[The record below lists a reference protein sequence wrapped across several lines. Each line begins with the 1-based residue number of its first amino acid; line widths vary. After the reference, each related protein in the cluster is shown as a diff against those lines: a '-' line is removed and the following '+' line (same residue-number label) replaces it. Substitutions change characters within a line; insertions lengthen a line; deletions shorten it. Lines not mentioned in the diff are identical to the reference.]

1 MARSTTKKA
10 AAATSSGK
18 PKPESKSKPKPRSEP
33 KPASK
38 TAVKSATEAHDNLA
52 AYRAKR
58 DFTATKEP
66 SAGGDAGGS
75 VFVIQHHWATRDHYD
90 FRLELDGVMKSWAV
104 TKGPSTDPADK
115 RLAVRTEDHP
125 ISYNTFEG
133 TIPKGQYGG
142 GTVMLWDRGTWEP
155 LTDNP
160 QAEFAKGK
168 IAFNMHGERMKGR
181 WALVR
186 MKPRSAADAK
196 RENWL
201 LIKERD
207 EYVRPLGDFL
217 SAATTSITTGRT
229 REEIETGNSA
239 VWNSNRSG
247 GDAQGKAAIEAPA
260 PAKPKRGGEP
270 PAFVPPMLCSVL
282 QQPPEGDLWRYEIK
296 YDGYRL
302 QACVNGATVRLY
314 TREGLDWT
322 KRFPTIAKALAALDL
337 PRCAL
342 DGEAVIFNEG
352 GISDFAKLVGS
363 LENDKAGIDFV
374 AFDCLSVG
382 KKDLRARPLSERRLA
397 LEQVLAG
404 ADGFRVRVA
413 PAMEGDGAA
422 VFKAAVEGG
431 AEGIIAKRITSTY
444 QSRRT
449 PEWAK
454 IKGDVRTD
462 VVVVGY
468 MPSQKRPFS
477 SLVVAVERD
486 DGLHFVGGVG
496 TGYSQEELTRTR
508 KRLDALTVKAPA
520 AMKNRE
526 VAAKK
531 IVWVKPE
538 LMAEVQYTGFTG
550 DGQLRHAR
558 FLGWKEDRKDAAPP
572 KPAKTTAK
580 PAKAPARA
588 KKTAP
593 AKAATPEPASSAGA
607 SAEPV
612 RLSNPQRLLIPKA
625 KITKQILA
633 DYLATVSERMMP
645 HLKERPVSFLR
656 APDGIEGERFFQRHA
671 LPGMKR
677 GIGKV
682 PDPGRGHGDYL
693 QVLSPEGLQTCAQF
707 SVIELHGWG
716 VRLPDLDRPDRVVFD
731 LDPDDAVSFS
741 EVRRTAIEI
750 RDLLASIELQS
761 WPLLSGGKGIHVIAP
776 LDMSADWDAVGDFA
790 EGVAKGM
797 SRAAPERLVGVMSKE
812 KRKGKIFIDY
822 VRNRQTSSA
831 IVPWSPRA
839 RDAGTAAVPVTWK
852 ELDRVKSADQFTLA
866 AAAKRDDPWAKD
878 FFATKQN
885 IPKGVLAQLKK
896 MF

>member
-1 MARSTTKKA
+1 MARGTAKKA
-10 AAATSSGK
+10 ATSRA
-18 PKPESKSKPKPRSEP
+18 KPRSRPAPKSQPEP

-38 TAVKSATEAHDNLA
+38 TAAKSAGASDSLA

-66 SAGGDAGGS
+66 SAGGDAGGN
-75 VFVIQHHWATRDHYD
+75 VFVVQHHWATRDHYD
-90 FRLELDGVMKSWAV
+90 FRLELDGTMKSWAV

-155 LTDNP
+155 VTDDP
-160 QAEFAKGK
+160 QGELAKGK

-201 LIKERD
+201 LIKEKD
-207 EYVRPLGDFL
+207 EHVRPLGDFL

-247 GDAQGKAAIEAPA
+247 GDGKGNAAAAASP
-260 PAKPKRGGEP
+260 PAKPKRSGEP

-282 QQPPEGDLWRYEIK
+282 QAPPEGDLWRYEIK

-302 QACVNGATVRLY
+302 QACVNGTTVRLY

-322 KRFPTIAKALAALDL
+322 KRFPTIAKALGALDL

-342 DGEAVIFNEG
+342 DGEAVIFNES
-352 GISDFAKLVGS
+352 GISDFAQLVGS

-382 KKDLRARPLSERRLA
+382 KKDLRARPLSERRVA

-404 ADGFRVRVA
+404 VDGFRVRVA
-413 PAMEGDGAA
+413 PTMEGDGAA

-477 SLVVAVERD
+477 SLAVAVDRD

-508 KRLDALTVKAPA
+508 KRLDALTLKAPP

-526 VAAKK
+526 IAAKK

-558 FLGWKEDRKDAAPP
+558 FLGWKEDRTDAAPS
-572 KPAKTTAK
+572 KPAKATAK
-580 PAKAPARA
+580 PAK
-588 KKTAP
+588 KSAP
-593 AKAATPEPASSAGA
+593 AKVATPEPPEATEPSAKS

-625 KITKQILA
+625 KITKQMLA
-633 DYLATVSERMMP
+633 DYLGRVADRLMP

-693 QVLSPEGLQTCAQF
+693 QILSPEGLQTCAQF

-716 VRLPDLDRPDRVVFD
+716 VRLPDLTRPDRVVFD
-731 LDPDDAVSFS
+731 LDPDDAVSFA

-839 RDAGTAAVPVTWK
+839 RDAGTVAVPVSWK
-852 ELDRVKSADQFTLA
+852 ELDKIKSADQFTLA

-878 FFATKQN
+878 FFATKQH
-885 IPKGVLAQLKK
+885 IPEGVLAQLKK